1 MQRIRV
7 SLGLAFLAMPLL
19 ADSNFVGKWELNTSR
34 SKNIGM
40 MAQMKLTAT
49 VEQTASELIIRNVS
63 VFDGREQTSELKFD
77 LTGKPVP
84 NKSPMEATAE
94 TVSKWEGERLVTTW
108 TSEGSV
114 AGSKSVRTETRYL
127 SDGGRTLIMES
138 QRGQSPAMVMV
149 YDRK

>member
-1 MQRIRV
+1 
-7 SLGLAFLAMPLL
+7 MPLL